1 MMLCTA
7 RCEVPKPYIGAVS
20 CRASTCEPS
29 SERMHHSSRLPASIC
44 CDSLSTEEPPGV
56 RGECGDGI
64 AVAKGTELKLSARQM
79 TAAAR
84 RAEKDEKKA
93 RNQIKT
99 AIQKSNTEGARICG
113 CAYRGVFASLSRATA

>member
-1 MMLCTA
+1 MFQAPPPSNAGTW
-7 RCEVPKPYIGAVS
+7 GAMGQ
-20 CRASTCEPS
+20 RQ
-29 SERMHHSSRLPASIC
+29 
-44 CDSLSTEEPPGV
+44 SLEDTL
-56 RGECGDGI
+56 I
-64 AVAKGTELKLSARQM
+64 ELKLSARQM